1 MAAVYAALLSLAR
14 SLRQI
19 LDLEKYI
26 DPLHKERIVSL
37 HENVSFIINFLEDY
51 SDKCCDGTLDLVGN
65 GIRKASFEA
74 QDFMDSYMCSIPK
87 NKSRSSSSEANCDKV
102 MNLDRDLNMAL
113 ERINFILEESIKM
126 NNGTAEDVRSRTYSS
141 RVDHPSTLKTTAR
154 NIIVGLDDDLNK
166 IKERLYESSST
177 LRIIPIVGMGG
188 IGKTTLARRAYEGL
202 LRTQHFDICSWITV
216 SAEYKR
222 REMLSVLLQKS
233 EKELSDQSDE
243 KLKTL
248 VYQHLMGRRYLVVI
262 DDIWSTKVWDDLRVI
277 FPDDGS
283 GSRILLT
290 TRLSDVAIYAGCSS
304 DLLHQMD
311 FLNKD
316 QSWKLLQEM
325 IFGQESCPL
334 HLEEIGK
341 KIALNCGGL
350 PLTIVL
356 VAGLISIGNT
366 REEVREKIS
375 KNISSME
382 PTIELQCS
390 KVICLSYDRLPLW
403 LKPCFLYITA
413 FPEDSEVYVSKLIN
427 LWVAEGFLKPSDHE
441 FSYLEDVGERYLED
455 LVNKNLILVN
465 KKGRDGKPETVG
477 MHDLLR
483 EICITKA
490 EEEGFFHYISS
501 KKNAW
506 NDVAHNPNR
515 RISINCTQD
524 FHEWRIQD
532 SSTRSVLLFSKRNS
546 ESRLYLS
553 CRQLSILDASNITW
567 PNFSDVISTFINLRY
582 IAFALNDISCPHGFP
597 ASISR
602 LPYLETIIAFVSSL
616 GRLQVPYEIWEMP
629 KLRHLFMN
637 ERFHLSYPSD
647 IEIVH
652 KTGIQTLGTVI
663 NFRFTEEVIEKLVN
677 LKSLQVFFAVYD
689 GRWDYLNLNNL
700 FRLQNLEVL
709 RVTMQSVPYLRIWS
723 YAFPISLKQLSLR
736 LVNFPW
742 ENMAIIGSL
751 PNLQMLEM
759 MGILVTE
766 DSEWTPMEG
775 QFLRLKHFQSTFDYL
790 VKWEVEKEHFPCLES
805 LIFCNVRW
813 IDEIP
818 SGIGEIDSLQLIE
831 LRYCRESLVN
841 SAKKIQEQQL
851 ENGNDS
857 FEVLVIR

>member
-19 LDLEKYI
+19 LDLEQYI

-37 HENVSFIINFLEDY
+37 HENVNFIINFLEDY

-87 NKSRSSSSEANCDKV
+87 NNSTHSSSSEANCDKV

-126 NNGTAEDVRSRTYSS
+126 NNGTAEDVRSRTCSS
-141 RVDHPSTLKTTAR
+141 LVDHPSTLKTTTR

-166 IKERLYESSST
+166 IKERLYESSAT

-188 IGKTTLARRAYEGL
+188 IGKTTLARRAYEDL
-202 LRTQHFDICSWITV
+202 LRTQHFDFCSWITV

-233 EKELSDQSDE
+233 EKELSGQSDE

-341 KIALNCGGL
+341 KIAINCGGL
-350 PLTIVL
+350 PLTIVV
-356 VAGLISIGNT
+356 VAGLISIGNM
-366 REEVREKIS
+366 REEVWENIS

-382 PTIELQCS
+382 PTVELQCS

-413 FPEDSEVYVSKLIN
+413 FPEDSKVNVSELIN
-427 LWVAEGFLKPSDHE
+427 LWVAEGFLKPSDR

-455 LVNKNLILVN
+455 LVNKNLILV
-465 KKGRDGKPETVG
+465 KKGRDGKPESVG

-490 EEEGFFHYISS
+490 EEEGFFHHISS

-506 NDVAHNPNR
+506 KDVAENPNR
-515 RISINCTQD
+515 RISIHCTQD
-524 FHEWRIQD
+524 FHEWQIQD
-532 SSTRSVLLFSKRNS
+532 SSIRSVLLFSKKNS
-546 ESRLYLS
+546 ESRLSLS

-597 ASISR
+597 ASISK

-629 KLRHLFMN
+629 KLRHLTMN
-637 ERFHLSYPSD
+637 DRFHLSYPSD
-647 IEIVH
+647 IGVVH

-677 LKSLQVFFAVYD
+677 LKSLKVFFAVYD

-709 RVTMQSVPYLRIWS
+709 RVTMQSVPYLRIWT
-723 YAFPISLKQLSLR
+723 YAFPISLKKLSLV

-759 MGILVTE
+759 MGILLTD

-775 QFLRLKHFQSTFDYL
+775 QFLSLKHFQSTFDDL

-805 LIFCNVRW
+805 LIFCHAQS

-831 LRYCRESLVN
+831 LRYCQESLVN
-841 SAKKIQEQQL
+841 SAKKIEEQQR